1 MEPEMLCSVIVPAYN
16 CEHTLRASIESALV
30 QTYSNLEILIVD
42 DCSSDNTALVM
53 QELASQD
60 KRVRCIS
67 LLQNGGVA
75 EARNKAFA
83 EAKGYYCAFLDSDD
97 LWAPHKLETQIALL
111 QKGLGDFT
119 YSSYSFMDGK
129 GTEIGKAKLVPSS
142 CSLSDLLKE
151 NFILCS
157 SVVMKTEIC
166 KFYAMDGTFSHE
178 DFVYWLT
185 LLQEGYKAVGCPS
198 PLVKYR
204 CYDKNRSGNKAKA
217 ARDRWIVY
225 RRFLNLGVARS
236 CGYFLS
242 YTLHGFLKYAKLK
255 IR

>member
-1 MEPEMLCSVIVPAYN
+1 MENEMLCSVIVPAYN
-16 CEHTLRASIESALV
+16 CEHTLCESVESALA

-53 QELASQD
+53 QELAARD

-67 LLQNGGVA
+67 LSQNGGVA

-83 EAKGYYCAFLDSDD
+83 EAKGLYCAFLDSDD
-97 LWAPHKLETQIALL
+97 LWAPQKIETQIALL
-111 QKGLGDFT
+111 EKGLGDFS
-119 YSSYSFMDGK
+119 YSSYSFINGE
-129 GTEIGKAKLVPSS
+129 GTEIGKAKLVPDS
-142 CSLSDLLKE
+142 CTLSDLLKE

-185 LLQEGYKAVGCPS
+185 LLREGFKAIGYTS

-204 CYDKNRSGNKAKA
+204 VYEKNRSGNKVKA
-217 ARDRWIVY
+217 AHDRWIVY
-225 RRFLNLGVARS
+225 RQFLNLDIARS

-242 YTLHGFLKYAKLK
+242 YTFHGLLKYSRLK
-255 IR
+255 K